1 VIEIVEDDFEDWL
14 LVKFTGVDGV
24 VYETDIPGEW
34 WDQVHLIEARVESPH
49 GTRQERSAHSPVS
62 SWGMQ
67 TRRE

>member
-1 VIEIVEDDFEDWL
+1 MIEIVEDDFGDWL

-24 VYETDIPGEW
+24 EYEIDIDAEW
-34 WDQVHLIEARVESPH
+34 WDGVDLVEARVESSH